1 MSGRSLV
8 RHAGVRSKGHKQSLV
23 TFSCMSTA
31 TGTSSIG
38 FAERRCTTG
47 DDQVVVICLVLDG
60 PLVWRVTLLS
70 FCSFEFVRTSCQESR
85 RARFALLEHLTMVPG
100 SLDLKG

>member
-1 MSGRSLV
+1 M
-8 RHAGVRSKGHKQSLV
+8 
-23 TFSCMSTA
+23 
-31 TGTSSIG
+31 
-38 FAERRCTTG
+38 
-47 DDQVVVICLVLDG
+47 VVICLVLDG